1 MDKNNEITRIN
12 NIEPELVS
20 SAIKEGSKILKEN
33 DFFNELD
40 FVMNDDNFRSFYS
53 KYFKDFNDI
62 KTIVLYMKLYETIQ
76 KEYFERNNKDIERE
90 LLAYMIRELMNNEN
104 SRKHIFTSFQNFT
117 DINITNGKY
126 LLDIFDNINN
136 NSSKLSIK

>member
-1 MDKNNEITRIN
+1 MDKNNELT
-12 NIEPELVS
+12 NIKPELVS
-20 SAIKEGSKILKEN
+20 SAIKEGTKILKEN

-62 KTIVLYMKLYETIQ
+62 KTVILYMKLYETIQ

-90 LLAYMIRELMNNEN
+90 LLAYMIRELMNNEI
-104 SRKHIFTSFQNFT
+104 SRKHIFSSFQNFT
-117 DINITNGKY
+117 DINNTSKKY

-136 NSSKLSIK
+136 GSGKLSIK

>member
-1 MDKNNEITRIN
+1 MDKNNELT
-12 NIEPELVS
+12 NIKPELVS
-20 SAIKEGSKILKEN
+20 GAVKEGKKILKEN

-62 KTIVLYMKLYETIQ
+62 KTVILYMKLYETIQ

-104 SRKHIFTSFQNFT
+104 SRKIIFSSFQNFT
-117 DINITNGKY
+117 DINSTSKKY